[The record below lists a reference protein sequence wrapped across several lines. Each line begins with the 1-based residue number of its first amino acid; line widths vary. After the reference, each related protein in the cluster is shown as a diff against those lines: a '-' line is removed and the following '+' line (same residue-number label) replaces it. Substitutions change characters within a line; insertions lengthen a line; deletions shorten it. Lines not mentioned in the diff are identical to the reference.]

1 MKMTPLPF
9 SSSPPPSCLYVFP
22 FHSST
27 QGQLRCDRR
36 LEKSLLYF
44 FTEFRR
50 CYVGEHHGMPSAKET
65 ALKKKKEEIAR
76 IRGSATS
83 LEDDQ
88 AMDTSE
94 SGTSGDS
101 STLARSILM
110 NQQAARM
117 GLMGRGSSRMA
128 SNNMSVSGTQTTG
141 AIYGATGRLLQSG
154 TPIGIPGGGVKREK
168 TKTTAQRK
176 REMYV
181 RMFETMNIGDHT
193 VVINSLVNKV
203 KNNLTYWCDDH
214 EIIQDTLTVFYW
226 LSNGYGSGQFM
237 LSLESVQSLL
247 IHHGPNH
254 LRFLSQR

>member
-1 MKMTPLPF
+1 MAVQHKDN
-9 SSSPPPSCLYVFP
+9 YVAIEDWKNPCCF
-22 FHSST
+22 
-27 QGQLRCDRR
+27 
-36 LEKSLLYF
+36 SLLNFVDVMVSSHPNSFCLDTRNSPRSF
-44 FTEFRR
+44 FFFL
-50 CYVGEHHGMPSAKET
+50 VGEHHGMPSAKET
-65 ALKKKKEEIAR
+65 LLKKKKEEMAR

-83 LEDDQ
+83 VDDDQ

-110 NQQAARM
+110 SQHGLTTVPSPVRGITASTAA
-117 GLMGRGSSRMA
+117 
-128 SNNMSVSGTQTTG
+128 SVAG
-141 AIYGATGRLLQSG
+141 AVYGATGRLLQAGGRQQHGQPVALSG
-154 TPIGIPGGGVKREK
+154 GIREK

-203 KNNLTYWCDDH
+203 TNNLTYWADDH
-214 EIIQDTLTVFYW
+214 EIISDTLTVFYW

-237 LSLESVQSLL
+237 LSLDSVS
-247 IHHGPNH
+247 
-254 LRFLSQR
+254 F